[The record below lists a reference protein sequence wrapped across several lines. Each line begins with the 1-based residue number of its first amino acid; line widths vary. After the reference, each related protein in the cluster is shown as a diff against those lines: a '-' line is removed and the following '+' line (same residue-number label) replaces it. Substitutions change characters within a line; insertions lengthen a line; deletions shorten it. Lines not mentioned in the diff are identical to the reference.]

1 MMKGISP
8 CSKLKL
14 LIQRALSKG
23 GLSQFLVPFG
33 MAVLTWLLFVATLQ
47 LMLNAGATTMQ
58 DLQALRD
65 NLEDYDIFEIAFF
78 HLFSSGDIDQMT
90 VGPGWLVVIIGALL
104 VAAVTSVF
112 TNFFGK
118 LAGDYLDGRSDYR
131 VQMHTAIFGFNPAV
145 PELILRLMQ
154 EGREGYFLVLT
165 GDVRTAR
172 NNLRSALG
180 KKRMRRVLLLNGDI
194 ASAEDMKRMQLDR
207 AAELHIAGD
216 ACDPADARDEKCIRC
231 LDNAGKATAGRKGLP
246 CFLMLEGSAM
256 LPALQVMDTVPSSLA
271 LFPMNQ
277 SGMWAHK
284 LFLGKEATPLEGSEG
299 IRPDSPDHVHLI
311 LIGMSDYARALAR
324 EAGHLAHYPNAA
336 LSPELRTRISFIDP
350 AAAEGMK
357 RLECEPGGL
366 FSVCRRRFVP
376 ADMPVRKAAW
386 EIPSQ
391 THLGEDFMDL
401 EWEFIEGSACDQNIR
416 QYLEECAADAHCRL
430 TVAVCLPDDAQSL
443 ETALHLPDSVLESAL
458 QIPVLQK
465 RGDASVALLS
475 SGKTVNQRKF
485 KKLKAFGMES
495 VACDLPF
502 IQSLIGLALSLDKA
516 PGSGREIPS
525 KSEAAKL
532 WSNLYNTAHSYTKR
546 RCADASLDW
555 QGDLEEVLARTEHA
569 RWNAEQLLLG
579 FRPLSREEQDHVLAG
594 EESFASR
601 KAELKREKMA
611 HLNICSWERLHEID
625 RASIA
630 YDFNLVRQ
638 LLNK

>member
-1 MMKGISP
+1 MKGISP

-58 DLQALRD
+58 QLQALRD

-118 LAGDYLDGRSDYR
+118 LASDYLEGRSDYR
-131 VQMHTAIFGFNPAV
+131 VDGHTAIMGFNPAV
-145 PELILRLMQ
+145 PELILRLMK

-165 GDVRTAR
+165 GDVQAAR
-172 NNLRSALG
+172 NALQSALG
-180 KKRMRRVLLLNGDI
+180 KKRMRSVLLLNGDI

-207 AAELHIAGD
+207 ASELHIAAD
-216 ACDPADARDEKCIRC
+216 MCDPADARDEKCIRC
-231 LDNAGKATAGRKGLP
+231 LEHAGKAAAGRNGLP
-246 CFLMLEGSAM
+246 CFLLLEGSAM
-256 LPALQVMDTVPSSLA
+256 LPALQVMDTVPDSLA
-271 LFPMNQ
+271 LFPMSQ

-284 LFLGKEATPLEGSEG
+284 LFLGKEATPLEGTAG
-299 IRPDSPDHVHLI
+299 IGPDSPDHVHII
-311 LIGMSDYARALAR
+311 LIGMNDYALALAR
-324 EAGHLAHYPNAA
+324 EAGHLAHYPNAV
-336 LSPELRTRISFIDP
+336 LSSELRTRISFIDP
-350 AAAEGMK
+350 AVTEGMK
-357 RLECEPGGL
+357 RLECETKGL
-366 FSVCRRRFVP
+366 FSLCHRRFVP
-376 ADMPVRKAAW
+376 GDMPVREAAW
-386 EIPSQ
+386 EVPSQ
-391 THLGEDFMDL
+391 AHLGEEFMDL
-401 EWEFIEGSACDQNIR
+401 EWEFIEGSACDRNIR
-416 QYLEECAADAHCRL
+416 QYLEECATDAHCRL
-430 TVAVCLPDDAQSL
+430 TVAVCLPDDALSL
-443 ETALHLPDSVLESAL
+443 ETAVNLPDSVLASAL

-465 RGDASVALLS
+465 RGDATVNLIS
-475 SGKTVNQRKF
+475 SGQTVNQRKF
-485 KKLKAFGMES
+485 KNLKAFGMES

-502 IQSLIGLALSLDKA
+502 IQSLIALASLLEKS
-516 PGSGREIPS
+516 PGSGWEIPS

-532 WSNLYNTAHSYTKR
+532 WSNLFSMAHSYTKKR
-546 RCADASLDW
+546 SADAALAW

-579 FRPLSREEQDHVLAG
+579 FRPLSREEQAYVLER
-594 EESFASR
+594 EESFADR

-611 HLNICSWERLHEID
+611 HLDICSWERLHEID
-625 RASIA
+625 RASVA

-638 LLNK
+638 LLGN